1 MQAQRAGEAAFIQKP
16 ASLVVGPQVTRV
28 NLQLGTNHRMLCV
41 AFQPGGLYRF
51 LGMPMQ
57 GMCDQD
63 FDTLDIVGSH
73 AREVNE
79 QLMESEDGLTAK
91 NIVEQFMLTRL
102 NRVKSLLP
110 VDLALKELIQSGGAL
125 PVDKLASL
133 ACLSV
138 RQFERVC
145 KDRLGLSPKL
155 FARLTRFSFA
165 YRMREMHPQ
174 VSWTHIAH
182 SAGYYDQMHLIKD
195 FKTFA
200 GVTPRIMEEQIN
212 AAPWRL
218 QAGQTL

>member
-1 MQAQRAGEAAFIQKP
+1 MRAQRAGETEFIQKP

-51 LGMPMQ
+51 LGVPMQ
-57 GMCDQD
+57 GMCDRD
-63 FDTLDIVGSH
+63 FDFMDIIGSQT
-73 AREVNE
+73 REVNE
-79 QLMESEDGLTAK
+79 QLMESEDALTAK
-91 NIVEQFMLTRL
+91 NIVEQFMLTRI
-102 NRVKSLLP
+102 NHVKLLLP
-110 VDLALKELIQSGGAL
+110 ADIALKQLIQSGGNM
-125 PVDKLASL
+125 PVEKLASL

-138 RQFERVC
+138 RQLERVC
-145 KDRLGLSPKL
+145 RERLGLSPKL
-155 FARLTRFSFA
+155 FARLTRFSNA
-165 YRMREMHPQ
+165 YRMREMQPS

-182 SAGYYDQMHLIKD
+182 SAGYFDQMHLIKD

-218 QAGQTL
+218 QAGQIL